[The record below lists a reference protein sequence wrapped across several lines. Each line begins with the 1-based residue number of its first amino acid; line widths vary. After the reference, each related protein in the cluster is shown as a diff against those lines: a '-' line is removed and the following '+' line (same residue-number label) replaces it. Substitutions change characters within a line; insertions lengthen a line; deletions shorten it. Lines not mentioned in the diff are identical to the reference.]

1 MVPSLSDLSDKTLSH
16 GTGEEE
22 RERGYRAEKA
32 AGFFPRSDL
41 VAQGFT

>member
-1 MVPSLSDLSDKTLSH
+1 MVPSFSDLSDLSH